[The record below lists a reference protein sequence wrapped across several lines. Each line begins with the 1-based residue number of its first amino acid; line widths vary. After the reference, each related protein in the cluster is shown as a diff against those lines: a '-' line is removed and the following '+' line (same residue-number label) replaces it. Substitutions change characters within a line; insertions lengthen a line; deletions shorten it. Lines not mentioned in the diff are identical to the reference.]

1 MTIKI
6 IKLNII
12 IVLVLL
18 VVIPALAQRK
28 IKLEPGS
35 GQLQGFKIDGISYTS
50 VKDNV
55 QFTHRGTRFFC
66 DSAVIAKKTN
76 YLEAYGNVRILDGD
90 SITIVADKLF
100 YDGNTRIAKLRSN
113 VVLTQLGRVQIF
125 TNYLDY
131 DRNTSIASY
140 FNNGKIIDSTNVLTS
155 TKGYYNTKTSTASFK
170 TNVVG
175 KNDDYLM
182 ESDTLVYNTKTG
194 IVYFVAPTVLTDTD
208 GDVFHH
214 EGGQYN
220 TRQKKSDYVLGR
232 VVTEDYFLK
241 GNNLRLDEIS
251 GLYYISGDVLMVSK
265 TNDIY
270 ITGQQSIYNKKTS
283 TTIIYDQP
291 LMRMVTELDTLY
303 LTADTLV
310 SIDNKILGN
319 KKLLAY
325 GNVRIFK
332 SNLQA
337 VTDSLEY
344 NVADSTMFFYGNP
357 VLWTDGN
364 QLTAD
369 SINMVIRN
377 KAIKSL
383 NMKNKAFVI
392 TKDSSQNYNQIKGR
406 NMVANFT
413 DNELRVVN
421 VYGNGESVF
430 FMYDEET
437 SALLGMNKII
447 CSDITLVFENQVLK
461 DASFLVNPE
470 GQFIPP
476 HELKD
481 PDRYLQGFAWHGE
494 LRPVLDDF
502 VRPVIE
508 YEQTTTE
515 AIIEQSIDLEIKT
528 KTSKPTDGKSKKKK
542 LKKGPKKS
550 RKKN

>member
-1 MTIKI
+1 M
-6 IKLNII
+6 
-12 IVLVLL
+12 L
-18 VVIPALAQRK
+18 VVLPALAQRK

-100 YDGNTRIAKLRSN
+100 YDGNTKIAKLRSN

-155 TKGYYNTKTSTASFK
+155 TKGYYNTRTSTASFK

-214 EGGQYN
+214 QGGQYN
-220 TRQKKSDYVLGR
+220 SKQKKSDYVLGQ
-232 VVTEDYFLK
+232 VDTEDYFLK
-241 GNNLRLDEIS
+241 GNDLRLDEIR
-251 GLYYISGDVLMVSK
+251 GLYYISGDVLMVAK
-265 TNDIY
+265 TNDIF

-283 TTIIYDQP
+283 TTIIYDQA

-310 SIDNKILGN
+310 SIDNKIPGK

-357 VLWTDGN
+357 ILWTDGN

-369 SINMVIRN
+369 SINMVIRK
-377 KAIKSL
+377 KAIESL

-392 TKDSSQNYNQIKGR
+392 TQDSSLNYNQIKGR
-406 NMVANFT
+406 NMVARFT

-421 VYGNGESVF
+421 VFGNGESVF

-437 SALLGMNKII
+437 YALLGMNKII
-447 CSDITLVFENQVLK
+447 CSDITLIFENQVLK

-502 VRPVIE
+502 VRPVIAF
-508 YEQTTTE
+508 EQTTNE
-515 AIIEQSIDLEIKT
+515 ALIGQSLDLEIKT
-528 KTSKPTDGKSKKKK
+528 TLSKPTDGKSKKKK
-542 LKKGPKKS
+542 PKKGPKKS